1 MKLNLVIDASG
12 IFYRTL
18 FTVGNYGAKKGQ
30 KLLDDRKSQGVFM
43 RKLATDFSS
52 LVRGLDENCRVIIC
66 MDSSSWRKSVEIEDG
81 GYKSSRKE
89 KKEESPVN
97 WTAFFELTD
106 NFCKILSQKGYVVS
120 RVPGAEADD
129 LLFFWSRRLNSM
141 KENVV
146 LITGDRDLLQ
156 CLGKHDN
163 GSWTIAL
170 DPVLN
175 RKKISLTQET
185 LDYRLEENSSADI
198 FNPDSWSTPSDVLD
212 KIVKTHELN
221 IVDTRKLTV
230 MKVIMGDGGDDVP
243 SAVSWRDKKDPEKIR
258 TMTES
263 NYSKII
269 AAYPEIENSNWKEV
283 SEGKFVE
290 EISSVM
296 SSLKKIDV
304 DRDVVKNNLARNAKL
319 VILSNETIPSQIF
332 DNFKSLHTEVPDILP
347 VTSRDGILDG
357 SEWWTSDKTDFVPKS
372 FDLFGG
378 E

>member
-52 LVRGLDENCRVIIC
+52 LVRNMEENSRVIIC
-66 MDSSSWRKSVEIEDG
+66 MDSSSWRKTVEIEDG

-89 KKEESPVN
+89 KKEDTPVN
-97 WTAFFELTD
+97 WTAFFELTE
-106 NFCKILSQKGYVVS
+106 NFCKILSQKGYIIS
-120 RVPGAEADD
+120 RIPGAEADD
-129 LLFFWSRRLNSM
+129 LLFFWSRKLNGM

-156 CLGKHDN
+156 CLGKHKN

-175 RKKISLTQET
+175 RKKISLTQDT
-185 LDYRLEENSSADI
+185 YDYKLEENSVADI
-198 FNPDSWSTPSDVLD
+198 FNPDSWNTSTDVLD
-212 KIVKTHELN
+212 KIVKTHEIN
-221 IVDTRKLTV
+221 VVDTRKLAL

-243 SAVSWRDKKDPEKIR
+243 SVVSWRDKKDPEKIR

-269 AAYPEIENSNWKEV
+269 AAHPIIESSNWKEV
-283 SEGKFVE
+283 RDGKFVE

-296 SSLKKIDV
+296 EALKKIEV
-304 DRDVVKNNLARNAKL
+304 DREIVRKNLLRNATL
-319 VILSNETIPSQIF
+319 VILSTETIPEQIV
-332 DNFKSLHTEVPDILP
+332 DGFKAVHAEVPDILP

-357 SEWWTSDKTDFVPKS
+357 TEWWTSDKSDFVPKS
-372 FDLFGG
+372 FDLFGDQ
-378 E
+378 

>member
-52 LVRGLDENCRVIIC
+52 LVRNMEENSRVIIC
-66 MDSSSWRKSVEIEDG
+66 MDSSSWRKTVEIEDG

-89 KKEESPVN
+89 KKEDTPVN
-97 WTAFFELTD
+97 WTAFFELTE
-106 NFCKILSQKGYVVS
+106 NFCKILSQKGYIIS
-120 RVPGAEADD
+120 RIPGAEADD
-129 LLFFWSRRLNSM
+129 LLFFWSRKLNGM

-156 CLGKHDN
+156 CLGKHKN

-175 RKKISLTQET
+175 RKKISLTQDT
-185 LDYRLEENSSADI
+185 YDYKLEENSVADI
-198 FNPDSWSTPSDVLD
+198 FNPDSWNTSTDVLD
-212 KIVKTHELN
+212 KIVKTHEIN
-221 IVDTRKLTV
+221 VVDTRKLAL

-243 SAVSWRDKKDPEKIR
+243 SVVSWRDKKDPEKIR

-269 AAYPEIENSNWKEV
+269 AAHPIIESSNWKEV
-283 SEGKFVE
+283 RDGKFVE

-296 SSLKKIDV
+296 EALKKIEV
-304 DRDVVKNNLARNAKL
+304 DREIVRKNLLRNATL
-319 VILSNETIPSQIF
+319 VILSTETIPEQIV
-332 DNFKSLHTEVPDILP
+332 DGFKAVHAEVPDILP
-347 VTSRDGILDG
+347 VTSRDAILDG
-357 SEWWTSDKTDFVPKS
+357 TEWWTSDKSDFVPKS
-372 FDLFGG
+372 FDLFGDQ
-378 E
+378 

>member
-52 LVRGLDENCRVIIC
+52 LVRNMEENSRVIIC
-66 MDSSSWRKSVEIEDG
+66 MDSSSWRKTVEIEDG

-89 KKEESPVN
+89 KKEDTPVN
-97 WTAFFELTD
+97 WTAFFELTE
-106 NFCKILSQKGYVVS
+106 NFCKILSQKGYIIS
-120 RVPGAEADD
+120 RIPGAEADD
-129 LLFFWSRRLNSM
+129 LLFFWSRKLNGM

-156 CLGKHDN
+156 CLGKHKN

-175 RKKISLTQET
+175 RKKISLTQDT
-185 LDYRLEENSSADI
+185 YDYKLEENSVADI
-198 FNPDSWSTPSDVLD
+198 FNPDSWNTSTDVLD
-212 KIVKTHELN
+212 KIVKTHEIN
-221 IVDTRKLTV
+221 VVDTRKLAL

-243 SAVSWRDKKDPEKIR
+243 SVVSWRDKKDPEKIR

-269 AAYPEIENSNWKEV
+269 AAHPIIESSNWKEV
-283 SEGKFVE
+283 RDGKFVE

-296 SSLKKIDV
+296 EALKKIEV
-304 DRDVVKNNLARNAKL
+304 DREIVRKNLLRNATL
-319 VILSNETIPSQIF
+319 VILSTETIPEQIV
-332 DNFKSLHTEVPDILP
+332 DGFKAVHAEVPDILP
-347 VTSRDGILDG
+347 VTSRDAILDG
-357 SEWWTSDKTDFVPKS
+357 TEWWTSDKSDFLPKS
-372 FDLFGG
+372 FDLFGDQ
-378 E
+378 